1 MLINILGDEKFVD
14 MMQQHIEDLLLYLFE
29 KDQNFGILCKIEHL
43 TFEPQLPKHI
53 SDEFRPMTLFYL
65 AGYTF
70 DSARIDGNRLIFEA
84 GFGAENIG
92 SFVTVPLPSIMQ
104 IIIDETP
111 IFINHAI
118 YKAAK
123 RAEEAAAEEGG
134 IENSMAAFLS
144 NPENEKFLKKK

>member
-1 MLINILGDEKFVD
+1 MLIKILSDEKFVD
-14 MMQQHIEDLLLYLFE
+14 MMQRHIEELLLYLFE
-29 KDQNFGILCKIEHL
+29 KDQSFGILCKIEHL
-43 TFEPQLPKHI
+43 GFEPKLPKHI

-70 DSARIDGNRLIFEA
+70 DSARIDGDRLIFEA

-111 IFINHAI
+111 VFINHAV
-118 YKAAK
+118 YKSRKAGE
-123 RAEEAAAEEGG
+123 EEADGG

>member
-1 MLINILGDEKFVD
+1 MLINILNDEKFVD
-14 MMQQHIEDLLLYLFE
+14 MMQRHIEELMLYLFE
-29 KDQNFGILCKIEHL
+29 HDQNFGILCKIEHL
-43 TFEPQLPKHI
+43 SFEPALPEHI
-53 SDEFRPMTLFYL
+53 TKEFRPMTLFYL
-65 AGYTF
+65 AGYTY
-70 DSARIDGNRLIFEA
+70 DSARIDGDRLIFEA

-111 IFINHAI
+111 IFINHAV
-118 YKAAK
+118 YKTE
-123 RAEEAAAEEGG
+123 REPEEEESDGG

>member
-1 MLINILGDEKFVD
+1 MLINILNDEKFVD
-14 MMQQHIEDLLLYLFE
+14 LMQRHIEELMLYLFE
-29 KDQNFGILCKIEHL
+29 NDQNFGILCKIEHL
-43 TFEPQLPKHI
+43 NFEPELPEHI
-53 SDEFRPMTLFYL
+53 TKEFQPMTLFYL
-65 AGYTF
+65 AGYTY

-84 GFGAENIG
+84 GFGPENIG

-118 YKAAK
+118 YKAVK
-123 RAEEAAAEEGG
+123 QPEESESDGV
-134 IENSMAAFLS
+134 ENSMAAFLS

>member
-1 MLINILGDEKFVD
+1 MLINILNDEKFVD
-14 MMQQHIEDLLLYLFE
+14 LMQRHIEELMLYLFE
-29 KDQNFGILCKIEHL
+29 HDQNFGILCKIEHL
-43 TFEPQLPKHI
+43 FFEPALPEHI
-53 SDEFRPMTLFYL
+53 TREFRPMTLFYL
-65 AGYTF
+65 AGYTY

-84 GFGAENIG
+84 GFGPENIG

-111 IFINHAI
+111 VFINHAI
-118 YKAAK
+118 YKPHVETASSSD
-123 RAEEAAAEEGG
+123 ENG

>member
-1 MLINILGDEKFVD
+1 MLINILNDEKFVD
-14 MMQQHIEDLLLYLFE
+14 MMQRHIEELMLYLFE
-29 KDQNFGILCKIEHL
+29 HDQNFGILCKIEHL
-43 TFEPQLPKHI
+43 SFEPELPEHI
-53 SDEFRPMTLFYL
+53 TREFRPMTLFYL
-65 AGYTF
+65 AGYTY
-70 DSARIDGNRLIFEA
+70 DSARIDGDRLIFEA

-111 IFINHAI
+111 VFINHAI
-118 YKAAK
+118 YKAQREAQ
-123 RAEEAAAEEGG
+123 EEQNDGG

>member
-1 MLINILGDEKFVD
+1 MLINILNDEKFVA
-14 MMQQHIEDLLLYLFE
+14 MMQRHIEEMLLYLFE
-29 KDQNFGILCKIEHL
+29 KDQSFGILCKIEHL
-43 TFEPQLPKHI
+43 AFEPELPKHI

-70 DSARIDGNRLIFEA
+70 DSARIDGDRLIFEA

-104 IIIDETP
+104 IILDETP

-118 YKAAK
+118 YKGRK
-123 RAEEAAAEEGG
+123 KHEERQSDGG

-144 NPENEKFLKKK
+144 NPENQKFLKNK

>member
-1 MLINILGDEKFVD
+1 MLINILNDEKFVD
-14 MMQQHIEDLLLYLFE
+14 LMQRHIEELMLYLFDN
-29 KDQNFGILCKIEHL
+29 DQNFGILCKIEHL
-43 TFEPQLPKHI
+43 SFEPELPEHI
-53 SDEFRPMTLFYL
+53 TNEFQPMTLFYL
-65 AGYTF
+65 AGYTY

-84 GFGAENIG
+84 GFGPENIG

-111 IFINHAI
+111 VFINHAI
-118 YKAAK
+118 YKAARK
-123 RAEEAAAEEGG
+123 TEGTASGGG